1 MSENDKIQRVE
12 IVVTGIV
19 QGVCFRAETR
29 DFACTIGVGGTV
41 RNLPNGSVEITAE
54 GDKEN
59 LEKLIKYASK
69 GPSSAQVYNISVKW
83 EKPKKDFSQFRI
95 VY

>member
-12 IVVTGIV
+12 IVITGIV

-29 DFACTIGVGGTV
+29 DFAYTIGVGGTV
-41 RNLPNGSVEITAE
+41 RNLPNGSVEIIAE

-59 LEKLIKYASK
+59 LEKLIKYARK
-69 GPSSAQVYNISVKW
+69 GPSSAQVYNTSVKW
-83 EKPKKDFSQFRI
+83 EKPKKDFSQFSI

>member
-1 MSENDKIQRVE
+1 MPEEDKNQRVE

-29 DFACTIGVGGTV
+29 DFAYTIGVGGTV

-59 LEKLIKYASK
+59 LEKLIKYARK

>member
-1 MSENDKIQRVE
+1 MSEEDKIQRVE

-29 DFACTIGVGGTV
+29 DFAYTIGVGGTV
-41 RNLPNGSVEITAE
+41 RNLPNGSVEIIAE

-59 LEKLIKYASK
+59 LEKLIKYSRK

-83 EKPKKDFSQFRI
+83 EKPKKDFSLFRI

>member
-1 MSENDKIQRVE
+1 MLENDKIQRVE

-29 DFACTIGVGGTV
+29 DFAYAIGVGGTV
-41 RNLPNGSVEITAE
+41 RNLANGSVEIIAE

-59 LEKLIKYASK
+59 LENLIRYARK
-69 GPSSAQVYNISVKW
+69 GPSSARVYNISVKW
-83 EKPKKDFSQFRI
+83 EKPKRDFSRFRT